1 MSNVATIKS
10 DDYQEQHK
18 IRTHSDFL
26 RLHANLIRFG
36 IEKGDWS
43 LVNYSIALLKQKA
56 DEMELSL

>member
-1 MSNVATIKS
+1 MSATLE
-10 DDYQEQHK
+10 QEK

-56 DEMELSL
+56 EEMELAI

>member
-1 MSNVATIKS
+1 MSQTLE
-10 DDYQEQHK
+10 QEK

-43 LVNYSIALLKQKA
+43 LVNYSITLLKQKA
-56 DEMELSL
+56 DEMELAL